1 MGASAIVTSSDDL
14 TLLPWT
20 TARAALADRQVRV
33 RVLTP
38 PYRAAGVGTLRCL
51 RILPLHGAQDGAWE
65 LILGYERY
73 DRL

>member
-1 MGASAIVTSSDDL
+1 MASSAIPTSSDDL

-20 TARAALADRQVRV
+20 TARAALADRPLRL

-38 PYRAAGVGTLRCL
+38 PYRAVGVGALRCL

-65 LILGYERY
+65 MILGYERY
-73 DRL
+73 DRI